1 MDWVLFV
8 AIASMSPT
16 DNKAVTTTTV
26 PMASVQL
33 CNAAKAKLSEA
44 YKTTQSPNFLFV
56 GECLQA
62 R

>member
-1 MDWVLFV
+1 
-8 AIASMSPT
+8 MSPT

-33 CNAAKAKLSEA
+33 CIAAKAKLSEA

>member
-1 MDWVLFV
+1 MDWILFV
-8 AIASMSPT
+8 AIASLSPT
-16 DNKAVTTTTV
+16 DKAVTTTTV

-44 YKTTQSPNFLFV
+44 YKATQSPNFLFV

>member
-1 MDWVLFV
+1 MDWVLFI

-16 DNKAVTTTTV
+16 DSKAVTTTTV
-26 PMASVQL
+26 PMATAQL
-33 CNAAKAKLSEA
+33 CNAAKSKLSEA
-44 YKTTQSPNFLFV
+44 YKATQSPNFLFV